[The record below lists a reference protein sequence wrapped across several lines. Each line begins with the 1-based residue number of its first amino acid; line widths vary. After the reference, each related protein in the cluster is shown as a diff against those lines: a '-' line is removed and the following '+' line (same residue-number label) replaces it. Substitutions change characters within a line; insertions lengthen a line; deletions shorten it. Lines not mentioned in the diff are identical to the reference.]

1 MRPQQDPG
9 GATPGVEVGERTRA
23 GGQCRI
29 TSYNVCY
36 TKLLRN
42 VALGMAAVKLGA
54 AVWRL
59 GDVGEFLLVLSCM
72 AFFVAGLIA
81 DEEESAASGAGKTSP
96 NQSEEESNEQAR

>member
-1 MRPQQDPG
+1 MVYIAARSSR
-9 GATPGVEVGERTRA
+9 ATRGLFAVAAVLLVGYLA
-23 GGQCRI
+23 
-29 TSYNVCY
+29 
-36 TKLLRN
+36 N